1 MTTKPRPT
9 RDEATVD
16 ALRALTGLLHLLTVV
31 GFVVASLGVVP
42 FLRWA
47 LGG

>member
-1 MTTKPRPT
+1 VTTRPRPT
-9 RDEATVD
+9 RDEATTD
-16 ALRALTGLLHLLTVV
+16 ALRALTGLLHLLTVI
-31 GFVVASLGVVP
+31 GFVVVLLGGVP